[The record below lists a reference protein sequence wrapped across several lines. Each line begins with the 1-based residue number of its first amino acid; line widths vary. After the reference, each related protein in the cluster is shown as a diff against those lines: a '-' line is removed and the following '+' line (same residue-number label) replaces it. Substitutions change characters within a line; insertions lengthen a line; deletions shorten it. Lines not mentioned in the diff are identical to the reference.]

1 MMAAPSICPAC
12 EATGARLFITHR
24 GMDLLECFSCRLV
37 FMAEMPSSAEL
48 EAT

>member
-12 EATGARLFITHR
+12 EATGARLIITHR
-24 GMDLLECFSCRLV
+24 GMDFLECASCRLV